1 MVNLNFE
8 FKIQIPAA
16 FFLYLFRVPDDKV
29 LGAVVLKC
37 DGLGLGDGGG
47 RLDRGVDFFF
57 HDGHG
62 DLVRVVESGRDATS
76 VRTPG

>member
-1 MVNLNFE
+1 MVSLIFE

-16 FFLYLFRVPDDKV
+16 FLNLFRVPDHKV

-47 RLDRGVDFFF
+47 RLNRGVDLLL